1 MAFIIINNRRGLKKM
16 QNLQVI
22 AMVLG
27 LRITKNSGGYLLNNG
42 GYSMGIQFDN
52 LHRLSIHLASKVK
65 DLNNS

>member
-1 MAFIIINNRRGLKKM
+1 MR
-16 QNLQVI
+16 NLQVI

-27 LRITKNSGGYLLNNG
+27 YKITKNSGGYLLNNG

-52 LHRLSIHLASKVK
+52 LHSLSIHLASKVQ

>member
-1 MAFIIINNRRGLKKM
+1 MK
-16 QNLQVI
+16 NLQVI

-52 LHRLSIHLASKVK
+52 LHSLSIHLAKTISFYEKFVK
-65 DLNNS
+65 NS